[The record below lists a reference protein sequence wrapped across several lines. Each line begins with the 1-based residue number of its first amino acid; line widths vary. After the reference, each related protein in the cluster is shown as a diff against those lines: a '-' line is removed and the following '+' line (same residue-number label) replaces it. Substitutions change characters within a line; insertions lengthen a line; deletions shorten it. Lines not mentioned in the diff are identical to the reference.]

1 MTDDT
6 RPRRSDFPYFMVMQT
21 RWNDN
26 DIYGH
31 MNNVVYY
38 QLLDTAV
45 NRYMVEEGDF
55 RFAEA
60 DAIGLVA
67 ETRCRYFAP
76 LRFPD
81 IIEAGM
87 SVTRLGNRAVTWSIG
102 LFKGK
107 DEDAA
112 AVGHFVHVFV
122 DRTEQSRTVP
132 IPASIR
138 AALERL
144 VVDAG

>member
-60 DAIGLVA
+60 DTIGLVA

-132 IPASIR
+132 IPAPIR

>member
-1 MTDDT
+1 MTDDA
-6 RPRRSDFPYFMVMQT
+6 RPARGDFPYFMALQT

-55 RFAEA
+55 RFVEAE
-60 DAIGLVA
+60 AIGLVA

-81 IIEAGM
+81 TVEAGM
-87 SVTRLGNRAVTWSIG
+87 RVTRLGNRAVTWSIG
-102 LFKGK
+102 LFRGK
-107 DEDAA
+107 DEEAA

-132 IPASIR
+132 IPPPIR

-144 VVDAG
+144 VVETA